1 MQVFTYSSPRFS
13 PYGDEDRSEASDAP
27 PAGGA
32 WRAPRA
38 SHPLQARLSL
48 PGSKSLTNRELVLA
62 ALADGTSVLRRPLIS
77 RDSELMIEAL
87 RSLGVEIERIDG
99 DGGFGPDLRITPPD
113 ELSGSTTIDC
123 EIGRAHV

>member
-13 PYGDEDRSEASDAP
+13 PYGDEDRSAASDAP

-87 RSLGVEIERIDG
+87 RSLAVVSRFE
-99 DGGFGPDLRITPPD
+99 
-113 ELSGSTTIDC
+113 
-123 EIGRAHV
+123 AQ